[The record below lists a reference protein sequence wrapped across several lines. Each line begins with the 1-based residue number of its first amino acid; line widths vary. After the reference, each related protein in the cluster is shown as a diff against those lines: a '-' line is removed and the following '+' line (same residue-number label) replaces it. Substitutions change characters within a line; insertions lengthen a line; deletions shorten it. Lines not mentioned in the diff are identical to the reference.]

1 MVDPLE
7 NGGKRFFLGGGVREG
22 EVIRFGFIKS
32 FLIQSLLRLRGY
44 LLTLCVINYL

>member
-1 MVDPLE
+1 MVDPLG
-7 NGGKRFFLGGGVREG
+7 NGGKRFFFWGGEG